1 MTQASDSG
9 VLLADSVTDLKAA
22 TARGRLVACGSHG
35 GEFSGRF
42 ADYVGVAGIVFND
55 AGIGLDAA
63 GVAGVE
69 LLARHGRPAA
79 AVGHDSARI
88 GSANDTFAASV
99 RYVNTVAAGLGCR
112 RGDSVAHVLELMRT
126 SEAPEAATGCD
137 RPHEDRN
144 MVADDVVRVWA
155 VDSASLVRDS
165 DIGTIVVTGSHGG
178 LVGGRVDRALR
189 VDALGAVFNDAG
201 GGRDGAGW
209 SRLPALD
216 RRSIPAVTV
225 SAASAHIG
233 SGLSTHRNGVVSH
246 VNETAAQLGVEPGM
260 TTLDFID
267 LVAKIR
273 SKGH

>member
-1 MTQASDSG
+1 MTQVNDSG

-42 ADYVGVAGIVFND
+42 ADYMGVAGIVFND

-79 AVGHDSARI
+79 AVGHDTARI

-112 RGDSVAHVLELMRT
+112 QGDSVAHVLELMRT
-126 SEAPEAATGCD
+126 SEAPKAAGCA
-137 RPHEDRN
+137 RPHEHRT

-155 VDSASLVRDS
+155 VDSASLVRES

-201 GGRDGAGW
+201 GGRECAGW

-216 RRSIPAVTV
+216 RRSIPAATV

-233 SGLSTHRNGVVSH
+233 SGLSTHRDGVISH
-246 VNETAAQLGVEPGM
+246 VNETAAQFGVEPGM

-273 SKGH
+273 PKGH